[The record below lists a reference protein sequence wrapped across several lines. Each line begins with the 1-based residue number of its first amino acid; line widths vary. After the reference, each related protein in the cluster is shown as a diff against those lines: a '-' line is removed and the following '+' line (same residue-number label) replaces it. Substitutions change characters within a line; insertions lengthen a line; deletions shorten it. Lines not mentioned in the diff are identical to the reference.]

1 MLWFPDWPVTAL
13 EREAGAAAQRQGS
26 VQPGSVR
33 EGSGR
38 KGSVRDAAGKRPG
51 SEPDEVAGQRDT
63 MSGGPSPGAAT
74 SGASPPST
82 GRGERT
88 DAGRGEASRPGRG
101 ERSKAERGSRHPIAV
116 VERNLVVAC
125 SASARAE
132 GVRRGQRRRD
142 AQARCPGLILVNADA
157 ARDHRAF
164 APIVSLLEE
173 RAPGIQLVRPG
184 LCALRARGPAR
195 YYGGETEAARVLLS
209 ALREA
214 GVDGVRAGIADG
226 PFTAEQAARAG
237 TSADDPIFVVPAGGA
252 AGFLAPLSVAV
263 LDASAMIGTGAA
275 GTKEAADLVG
285 LLARLGVQT
294 LGGFA
299 EMVPDR
305 VRERFGERG
314 VRLHALAAGQDS
326 RPVQPRTPPPELQR
340 EVAFE
345 PPLEIADQV
354 AFAMRVTADDFI
366 AGLGAVDLVCTEL
379 RVELV
384 GDRGERSERVWLHPG
399 SFDAAAVV
407 DRVRWQLAEDVG
419 ADASGGDGAGRGLR
433 SGVTLVRISPEAVD
447 AASHHAPALF
457 GGGPEERVHHAL
469 SRVQAMLGHRGVL
482 TPAIGGGRWLAERQV
497 LVPWGDRDERD
508 RDERDRNQ
516 RDRQVTG
523 SGGLAAQRARP
534 WPGSL
539 PDPLPTTVFA
549 DPVPVDVRALGG
561 ELVDVDERGNVAAVP
576 AFFIESG
583 RRRAIEAWAGPWPV
597 VERGWD
603 AARSR
608 RAYRF
613 QVVDAD
619 GSAWLLVCDGDAWT
633 AEATY
638 D

>member
-1 MLWFPDWPVTAL
+1 MTPGTPVRSLVLWFPDWPVTAL
-13 EREAGAAAQRQGS
+13 EREAGAG
-26 VQPGSVR
+26 
-33 EGSGR
+33 
-38 KGSVRDAAGKRPG
+38 AGRPG
-51 SEPDEVAGQRDT
+51 S
-63 MSGGPSPGAAT
+63 SGGAPEAVMTAAGERPGDDR
-74 SGASPPST
+74 PH
-82 GRGERT
+82 RGE
-88 DAGRGEASRPGRG
+88 GR
-101 ERSKAERGSRHPIAV
+101 RHPIAV
-116 VERNLVVAC
+116 VERNLIVAC
-125 SASARAE
+125 SVDARGE
-132 GVRRGQRRRD
+132 GVRRGMRRRD
-142 AQARCPGLILVNADA
+142 AQARCPGLVLVNADA

-164 APIVSLLEE
+164 ASIVSLIEE
-173 RAPGIQLVRPG
+173 RAPGVQLVRPG
-184 LCALRARGPAR
+184 LCALRIRGPAR
-195 YYGGETEAARVLLS
+195 YYGGEIEAARVLIGV
-209 ALREA
+209 LREA
-214 GVDGVRAGIADG
+214 GLDDVRAGVADG
-226 PFTAEQAARAG
+226 PFTAEQAARGG
-237 TSADDPIFVVPAGGA
+237 TSADDPVFVVPAGGA
-252 AGFLAPLSVAV
+252 AGFLAPLPISV
-263 LDASAMIGTGAA
+263 LDASAMLGGRAEEVTAA
-275 GTKEAADLVG
+275 TDLVG

-299 EMVPDR
+299 AMEADR

-314 VRLHALAAGQDS
+314 VRFHALAAGRDS
-326 RPVQPRTPPPELQR
+326 RPVQPRTPPPELER
-340 EVAFE
+340 EIAFE

-354 AFAMRVTADDFI
+354 AFAMRVTADDFV

-419 ADASGGDGAGRGLR
+419 AGDPAGGLR

-469 SRVQAMLGHRGVL
+469 SRVQAMLGHRGVV

-508 RDERDRNQ
+508 RQ
-516 RDRQVTG
+516 AKG
-523 SGGLAAQRARP
+523 GGGLAAQRARP

-539 PDPLPTTVFA
+539 PEPLPSTVFA

-561 ELVDVDERGNVAAVP
+561 ELVDVDDRGNVAAVP

-583 RRRAIEAWAGPWPV
+583 RRRPIEAWAGPWPV

>member
-1 MLWFPDWPVTAL
+1 MTPGTPVRSLVLWFPDWPVTAL
-13 EREAGAAAQRQGS
+13 EREAGAG
-26 VQPGSVR
+26 
-33 EGSGR
+33 
-38 KGSVRDAAGKRPG
+38 AGRPG
-51 SEPDEVAGQRDT
+51 S
-63 MSGGPSPGAAT
+63 SGGAPEAVMTAAGERPGDDR
-74 SGASPPST
+74 PH
-82 GRGERT
+82 RGE
-88 DAGRGEASRPGRG
+88 GRRQ
-101 ERSKAERGSRHPIAV
+101 PIAV
-116 VERNLVVAC
+116 VERNLIVAC
-125 SASARAE
+125 SVDARGE
-132 GVRRGQRRRD
+132 GVRRGMRRRD
-142 AQARCPGLILVNADA
+142 AQARCPGLVLVNADA

-164 APIVSLLEE
+164 ASIVSLIEE
-173 RAPGIQLVRPG
+173 RAPGVQLVRPG
-184 LCALRARGPAR
+184 LCALRIRGPAR
-195 YYGGETEAARVLLS
+195 YYGGEIEAARVLIGV
-209 ALREA
+209 LREA
-214 GVDGVRAGIADG
+214 GLDDVRAGVADG
-226 PFTAEQAARAG
+226 PFTAEQAARGG
-237 TSADDPIFVVPAGGA
+237 TSADDPVFVVPVGGA
-252 AGFLAPLSVAV
+252 AGFLAPLPISV
-263 LDASAMIGTGAA
+263 LDASAMLGGRAEEVTAA
-275 GTKEAADLVG
+275 TDLVG

-299 EMVPDR
+299 AMEADR

-314 VRLHALAAGQDS
+314 VRFHALAAGRDS
-326 RPVQPRTPPPELQR
+326 RPVQPRTPPPELER
-340 EVAFE
+340 EIAFE

-354 AFAMRVTADDFI
+354 AFAMRVTADDFV

-419 ADASGGDGAGRGLR
+419 AGDPAGGLR

-469 SRVQAMLGHRGVL
+469 SRVQAMLGHRGVV

-508 RDERDRNQ
+508 RLAK
-516 RDRQVTG
+516 G
-523 SGGLAAQRARP
+523 GGGLAAQRARP

-539 PDPLPTTVFA
+539 PEPLPSTVFA

-561 ELVDVDERGNVAAVP
+561 ELVDVDDRGNVAAVP

-583 RRRAIEAWAGPWPV
+583 RRRPIEAWAGPWPV

>member
-1 MLWFPDWPVTAL
+1 MTPGTPVRSLVLWFPDWPVTAL
-13 EREAGAAAQRQGS
+13 EREASAGAVGAGAEGAGRVGS
-26 VQPGSVR
+26 SDPASDAVMT
-33 EGSGR
+33 
-38 KGSVRDAAGKRPG
+38 AAGERPG
-51 SEPDEVAGQRDT
+51 SANAG
-63 MSGGPSPGAAT
+63 
-74 SGASPPST
+74 ST
-82 GRGERT
+82 GR
-88 DAGRGEASRPGRG
+88 RGA
-101 ERSKAERGSRHPIAV
+101 RHPVAV
-116 VERNLVVAC
+116 VERNLIVAC
-125 SASARAE
+125 SAAARAE
-132 GVRRGQRRRD
+132 GVRRGMRRRD
-142 AQARCPGLILVNADA
+142 AQARCPGLTLVNADA

-164 APIVSLLEE
+164 APIVSLIEE
-173 RAPGIQLVRPG
+173 RAPGVQLVRPG
-184 LCALRARGPAR
+184 LCALRVRGPAR
-195 YYGGETEAARVLLS
+195 YYGGEVEAARVLIGV
-209 ALREA
+209 LREA
-214 GVDGVRAGIADG
+214 GLDDVRAGVADG
-226 PFTAEQAARAG
+226 PFTAEQAARGG
-237 TSADDPIFVVPAGGA
+237 TRAADPVFVVPAGGA
-252 AGFLAPLSVAV
+252 AGFLAPLPVAV
-263 LDASAMIGTGAA
+263 LDASAMLGASA
-275 GTKEAADLVG
+275 EEAKDATDLVG
-285 LLARLGVQT
+285 LLARLGVQS

-299 EMVPDR
+299 AMEVDR

-314 VRLHALAAGQDS
+314 VRLHALAAGRDS

-340 EVAFE
+340 EIAFE

-354 AFAMRVTADDFI
+354 AFAMRVTADDFVT
-366 AGLGAVDLVCTEL
+366 GLGAVDLVCTEL

-419 ADASGGDGAGRGLR
+419 AGDAAGGGLR
-433 SGVTLVRISPEAVD
+433 SGVTRVRISPEAVD

-469 SRVQAMLGHRGVL
+469 SRVQAMLGHRGVV

-508 RDERDRNQ
+508 RKAR
-516 RDRQVTG
+516 G
-523 SGGLAAQRARP
+523 GGLAAQRARP

-539 PDPLPTTVFA
+539 PEPLPSTVFA

-583 RRRAIEAWAGPWPV
+583 RRRPIEAWAGPWPV

-619 GSAWLLVCDGDAWT
+619 GGAWLLVCDGDAWT

>member
-1 MLWFPDWPVTAL
+1 MTPGTPVRSLVLWFPDWPVTAL
-13 EREAGAAAQRQGS
+13 EREAGAG
-26 VQPGSVR
+26 
-33 EGSGR
+33 
-38 KGSVRDAAGKRPG
+38 AGRPG
-51 SEPDEVAGQRDT
+51 S
-63 MSGGPSPGAAT
+63 SGGAPEAVMTAAGERPGDDR
-74 SGASPPST
+74 PH
-82 GRGERT
+82 RGE
-88 DAGRGEASRPGRG
+88 GR
-101 ERSKAERGSRHPIAV
+101 RHPIAV
-116 VERNLVVAC
+116 VERNLIVAC
-125 SASARAE
+125 SVDARGE
-132 GVRRGQRRRD
+132 GVRRGMRRRD
-142 AQARCPGLILVNADA
+142 AQARCPGLVLVNADA

-164 APIVSLLEE
+164 ASIVSLIEE
-173 RAPGIQLVRPG
+173 RAPGVQLVRPG
-184 LCALRARGPAR
+184 LCALRIRGPAR
-195 YYGGETEAARVLLS
+195 YYGGEIEAARVLIGV
-209 ALREA
+209 LREA
-214 GVDGVRAGIADG
+214 GLDDVRAGVADG
-226 PFTAEQAARAG
+226 PFTAEQAARGG
-237 TSADDPIFVVPAGGA
+237 TSADDPVFVVPAGGA
-252 AGFLAPLSVAV
+252 AGFLAPLPISV
-263 LDASAMIGTGAA
+263 LDASAMLGGRAEEVTAA
-275 GTKEAADLVG
+275 TDLVG

-299 EMVPDR
+299 AMEADR

-314 VRLHALAAGQDS
+314 VRFHALAAGRDS
-326 RPVQPRTPPPELQR
+326 RPVQPRTPPPELER
-340 EVAFE
+340 EIAFE

-354 AFAMRVTADDFI
+354 AFAMRVTADDFVT
-366 AGLGAVDLVCTEL
+366 GLGAVDLVCTEL

-419 ADASGGDGAGRGLR
+419 AGDPAGGLR

-469 SRVQAMLGHRGVL
+469 SRVQAMLGHRGVV

-508 RDERDRNQ
+508 RQ
-516 RDRQVTG
+516 AKG
-523 SGGLAAQRARP
+523 GGGLAAQRARP

-539 PDPLPTTVFA
+539 PEPLPSTVFA

-561 ELVDVDERGNVAAVP
+561 ELVDVDDRGNVAAVP

-583 RRRAIEAWAGPWPV
+583 RRRPIEAWAGPWPV

>member
-1 MLWFPDWPVTAL
+1 MAPLAPVRSLVLWFPDWPVTAIA
-13 EREAGAAAQRQGS
+13 REAGTVAQ
-26 VQPGSVR
+26 
-33 EGSGR
+33 
-38 KGSVRDAAGKRPG
+38 D
-51 SEPDEVAGQRDT
+51 
-63 MSGGPSPGAAT
+63 
-74 SGASPPST
+74 
-82 GRGERT
+82 
-88 DAGRGEASRPGRG
+88 DAGR
-101 ERSKAERGSRHPIAV
+101 RHPLAV

-142 AQARCPGLILVNADA
+142 AQARCPGLTIVAADA
-157 ARDHRAF
+157 ARDQRAF
-164 APIVSLLEE
+164 APVVALIEE
-173 RAPGIQLVRPG
+173 RAPGVQLVRPG

-195 YYGGETEAARVLLS
+195 YYGGEVEAARMLLG
-209 ALREA
+209 ALRDQGLE
-214 GVDGVRAGIADG
+214 GVRAGIADG
-226 PFTAEQAARAG
+226 PFTAEQAARGG
-237 TSADDPIFVVPAGGA
+237 TSADDPVFVVPAGGA
-252 AGFLAPLSVAV
+252 AGFLAPLPVAV
-263 LDASAMIGTGAA
+263 LDAAA
-275 GTKEAADLVG
+275 GGASGGASGKEGAADLVG

-299 EMVPDR
+299 EMHPDR

-314 VRLHALAAGQDS
+314 VRLHALAAGHDS
-326 RPVQPRTPPPELQR
+326 RPVEPRTPPPELQR

-354 AFAMRVTADDFI
+354 AFAMRVTADDFV

-399 SFDAAAVV
+399 SFDAPAIV

-419 ADASGGDGAGRGLR
+419 AVDAAGDTAVRGLR
-433 SGVTLVRISPEAVD
+433 SGVALVRISPEAVD

-457 GGGPEERVHHAL
+457 GGGPEQRVHHAL

-482 TPAIGGGRWLAERQV
+482 TPVIGGGRWLAERQV
-497 LVPWGDRDERD
+497 LVPWGDRDARDKDARD
-508 RDERDRNQ
+508 RRPGARGAA
-516 RDRQVTG
+516 G
-523 SGGLAAQRARP
+523 SGASGAGGLAAQRARP

-561 ELVDVDERGNVAAVP
+561 ELVDVDERGTVSAVP
-576 AFFIESG
+576 AFLTESG

-608 RAYRF
+608 RAHRF

-619 GSAWLLVCDGDAWT
+619 GGAWLLVCDGDAWT